1 MESIDTS
8 AKPAFVSF
16 DPSYVLVETELPN
29 QGGKEFLPIRN
40 YNPLLVKP
48 KKDDKKKKNDE
59 EEEEQ
64 TEFADQK
71 IIRIKSKKNPD
82 IQSI

>member
-1 MESIDTS
+1 
-8 AKPAFVSF
+8 
-16 DPSYVLVETELPN
+16 
-29 QGGKEFLPIRN
+29 LPIRN